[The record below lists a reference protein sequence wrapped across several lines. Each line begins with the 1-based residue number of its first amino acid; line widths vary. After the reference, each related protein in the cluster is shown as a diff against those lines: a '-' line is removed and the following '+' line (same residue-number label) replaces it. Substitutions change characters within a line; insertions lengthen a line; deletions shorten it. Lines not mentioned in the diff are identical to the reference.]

1 MALLHFSCDVSCLL
15 PLQWCSSG
23 IGGGQ
28 RDIFFPLPLLIHIL
42 YRYLDYTA
50 FGVLALSITRCVHAN
65 ISCLGGTQPVFLVVS
80 SPGQAESLGAQLTSH
95 FLGHVSSF
103 HCLSE
108 ACASILLFQRSSRK
122 KNESRT
128 AIKLGVVEATGGG
141 G

>member
-80 SPGQAESLGAQLTSH
+80 SPGQAESLGSQLTSH
-95 FLGHVSSF
+95 FLGHFFFSLFIRSMCQHF
-103 HCLSE
+103 AISE
-108 ACASILLFQRSSRK
+108 KQQE

>member
-1 MALLHFSCDVSCLL
+1 MVFLRHRRGATKCF
-15 PLQWCSSG
+15 
-23 IGGGQ
+23 
-28 RDIFFPLPLLIHIL
+28 FFPLPLLVHIL

-95 FLGHVSSF
+95 FFGTCFFFSLFIRSMCQHF
-103 HCLSE
+103 AISE
-108 ACASILLFQRSSRK
+108 KQQE

-128 AIKLGVVEATGGG
+128 AIKLGVVEATRGGG
-141 G
+141 